1 MSCVLCHLAIHKP
14 NNHLLVVGK
23 EKFDVRKLLLNLP
36 FDVEVKNSIYICRPC
51 VDKLKKLEN
60 LKRQKTEF
68 LECLEKTYKF
78 DETSVEGR
86 IPTDLTERADVA
98 KRLPL
103 IDLSFIAPL
112 SPVLGTFDSLSTAF
126 LSPTSNIAHSIP
138 KKVQLETSS
147 AASNPTNLSLET
159 SNKRPVSSLV
169 TVKLQWPSQTRE
181 RHLPEDLQALGKMLV
196 RVTYKQIANAAWN
209 NPIIRKHLQ
218 ILAVKQVDN
227 ECHNLCSRKERSCLR
242 SPTKGQLLD
251 FSFEKLERE
260 LEQRAPF
267 THAVLR
273 TSCVNK
279 RNSKKRSEWVPTV
292 GMAASIILRNKSSR
306 LNAVQVLLSIF
317 LYHSS
322 WTVGVRFLKSVY
334 ILPVLVG
341 QTL

>member
-1 MSCVLCHLAIHKP
+1 MD
-14 NNHLLVVGK
+14 GK
-23 EKFDVRKLLLNLP
+23 GKFDVRKSLLNLP

-60 LKRQKTEF
+60 LKRQKDEL
-68 LECLEKTYKF
+68 LECLKKTYKF
-78 DETSVEGR
+78 DETCVEGR
-86 IPTDLTERADVA
+86 ITADLTEQADVA
-98 KRLPL
+98 KRPR
-103 IDLSFIAPL
+103 IEPSFTAPL
-112 SPVLGTFDSLSTAF
+112 SPVLGTFDSLLTAV
-126 LSPTSNIAHSIP
+126 LSSSSNIVHSTP
-138 KKVQLETSS
+138 KKVQLETSGAS
-147 AASNPTNLSLET
+147 SNPTSLSLET
-159 SNKRPVSSLV
+159 RNERPSSSLV

-181 RHLPEDLQALGKMLV
+181 RHLPEDLQSLGKMLV
-196 RVTYKQIANAAWN
+196 RGTYKQIANAAWN

-227 ECHNLCSRKERSCLR
+227 ECHNLCSRKEPSCLR
-242 SPTKGQLLD
+242 SPTKSQLLD

-260 LEQRAPF
+260 LERRAPF

-279 RNSKKRSEWVPTV
+279 RNSKERSQWVPTI

-322 WTVGVRFLKSVY
+322 WTVGIRFLKSVY
-334 ILPVLVG
+334 ILLIGFLHLMCIYIPIKLN
-341 QTL
+341 